1 MTRVMAA
8 HACTGAELGETEAPL
23 EPPICLRDEVVIEV
37 HVVRDKD
44 AVPYELHEAGDE
56 GSRRAAARET
66 GECLPP
72 PARVRGRLHLPGQP
86 MGRSGACPP
95 LRLCRSRA
103 RRQGEG
109 GCHGG
114 GTAERPAR
122 ETRTRGPV
130 AEMGAQRW
138 ARARRERGLSAAR
151 CNGRRAECRKGRWR
165 HSRLCAP

>member
-23 EPPICLRDEVVIEV
+23 EPPICLRDEAVIEV

-72 PARVRGRLHLPGQP
+72 PAREYVADCTCRGNPWDEAALARHRAYAEAAQADKEKAVATVEEPRSDQQGKRERG
-86 MGRSGACPP
+86 GRS
-95 LRLCRSRA
+95 
-103 RRQGEG
+103 
-109 GCHGG
+109 
-114 GTAERPAR
+114 
-122 ETRTRGPV
+122 
-130 AEMGAQRW
+130 QRW
-138 ARARRERGLSAAR
+138 ARSGGRERAG
-151 CNGRRAECRKGRWR
+151 NED
-165 HSRLCAP
+165 